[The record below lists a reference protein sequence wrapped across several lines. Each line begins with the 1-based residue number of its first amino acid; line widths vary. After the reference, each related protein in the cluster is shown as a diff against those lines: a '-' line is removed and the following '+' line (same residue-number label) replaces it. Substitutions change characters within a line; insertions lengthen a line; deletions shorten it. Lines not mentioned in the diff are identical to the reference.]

1 MLHNYGL
8 ISKEDL
14 RPDFGGSEDMP
25 EADSDLENEI
35 FKALEERDE
44 RIEKIKNGIEHTEVY
59 EDDVDENLQKKKK
72 IVVDEGESEAP
83 WQKTI
88 KLLQPSDYKPT
99 KGESNPPC
107 AHLDIDYVHGY
118 RCHDTR
124 NNIKYNS
131 NGEIIYPTASIGIK
145 LESNSNT

>member
-72 IVVDEGESEAP
+72 NCSRRRGIRGTLAKNY
-83 WQKTI
+83 QTI
-88 KLLQPSDYKPT
+88 AALRLQ
-99 KGESNPPC
+99 
-107 AHLDIDYVHGY
+107 AHQ
-118 RCHDTR
+118 R
-124 NNIKYNS
+124 
-131 NGEIIYPTASIGIK
+131 
-145 LESNSNT
+145 